1 MKNVFQS
8 SNLWPRLSTALAL
21 LTIGILLGWGIAMYS
36 PIPSHAVPSS
46 DPTPISSNQL
56 LSTALLASPDSAIIQ
71 NNTLIKIAKRVRP
84 SVVNISTLSTDEQSS
99 LSFPFFDDPF
109 FRRFFGE
116 EFERRFQQPEIPRRQ
131 QGTGSGV
138 IVSADGYII
147 TNNHVVEQASELQV
161 LLSDKRK
168 FTGKVVGTDPK
179 TDLAVIKIDA
189 DNLPAATWG
198 DSAQLEVGEI
208 VLAIG
213 NPFGLNQTVTM
224 GIVSAVG
231 RANVGIV
238 DYEDFIQTDAA
249 INPGNSGGALVNLQ
263 GELIGINTAIFSRSG
278 GYMGIGF
285 AIPSNMAKSVTTSLR
300 EHGKVVRGWLGVSI
314 QELTPELAEQFQV
327 PDTHGVLVSDVMEN
341 GPSEEAGVKRGDI
354 IREYDHHPVQDPR
367 QLRALVAETAPNTR
381 VTIKILRDGR
391 DQNITLKIGELPK
404 DLASAGSGG
413 STEGDHALAGVTV
426 EPMPSGVPGILVTNV
441 APRSQAERA
450 GLRKNDILLEINRK
464 AIRNIDDFT
473 RITQTLSQHKSV
485 LVLLKRGSTTIF
497 LSIQP
502 QKA

>member
-1 MKNVFQS
+1 
-8 SNLWPRLSTALAL
+8 
-21 LTIGILLGWGIAMYS
+21 
-36 PIPSHAVPSS
+36 
-46 DPTPISSNQL
+46 
-56 LSTALLASPDSAIIQ
+56 
-71 NNTLIKIAKRVRP
+71 
-84 SVVNISTLSTDEQSS
+84 
-99 LSFPFFDDPF
+99 
-109 FRRFFGE
+109 
-116 EFERRFQQPEIPRRQ
+116 
-131 QGTGSGV
+131 
-138 IVSADGYII
+138 
-147 TNNHVVEQASELQV
+147 
-161 LLSDKRK
+161 
-168 FTGKVVGTDPK
+168 
-179 TDLAVIKIDA
+179 
-189 DNLPAATWG
+189 
-198 DSAQLEVGEI
+198 
-208 VLAIG
+208 
-213 NPFGLNQTVTM
+213 
-224 GIVSAVG
+224 
-231 RANVGIV
+231 
-238 DYEDFIQTDAA
+238 
-249 INPGNSGGALVNLQ
+249 
-263 GELIGINTAIFSRSG
+263 
-278 GYMGIGF
+278 
-285 AIPSNMAKSVTTSLR
+285 
-300 EHGKVVRGWLGVSI
+300 
-314 QELTPELAEQFQV
+314 LAEQFQV

-426 EPMPSGVPGILVTNV
+426 EPMPSGEPGILVTNV